1 MQRVR
6 RSLEIVRIFGVKEFY
21 LRIYTYVHPPKPLS
35 IADAA
40 KAGMSIARDSLG
52 VASILGGDPR
62 HEPLNES
69 KHEALVKEW
78 EVLAASIDLNAS
90 MEFPREYDV
99 ETQTARTLY
108 ILTRWLRPK
117 VILETGIARG
127 LSSFALL
134 AAAETN
140 QEGTVYS
147 CDVDPRSGHLVTETL
162 KHRWKRRII
171 NAKDAEHSFREFL
184 EEVGE
189 VDFFF
194 HDSNHREAW
203 MIFEFAEVLKQISP
217 GGILGSDD
225 VDLNRAFLD
234 VVPHASAVAV
244 LLDSRKASAFAV
256 VDGHDV
262 RSRDEISNPPP

>member
-1 MQRVR
+1 MQRVK
-6 RSLEIVRIFGVKEFY
+6 RSIEIVRIFGVQEFFH
-21 LRIYTYVHPPKPLS
+21 RIWSHVHPPKPLS

-40 KAGMSIARDSLG
+40 QAGMSVACDSLG
-52 VASILGGDPR
+52 VASILGRDPR
-62 HEPLNES
+62 HEALNES
-69 KHEALVKEW
+69 EYEALAKEW
-78 EVLAASIDLNAS
+78 EVLAASLDLNAS
-90 MEFPREYDV
+90 TEFPREYDV

-134 AAAETN
+134 AAAEAN

-162 KHRWKRRII
+162 KHRWQRRII
-171 NAKDAEHSFREFL
+171 NVKDAEHSFREFL
-184 EEVGE
+184 KEVGE

-203 MIFEFAEVLKQISP
+203 MRFEFAEVLKQISP

-225 VDLNRAFLD
+225 VDLNRSFLD
-234 VVPHASAVAV
+234 VVPHAAAVAV

-256 VDGHDV
+256 VECHDV
-262 RSRDEISNPPP
+262 RNRDEVPH

>member
-1 MQRVR
+1 MHRVR
-6 RSLEIVRIFGVKEFY
+6 RSIEIVRMFGVQELY
-21 LRIYTYVHPPKPLS
+21 RRIYTYVHPPKPLS

-40 KAGMSIARDSLG
+40 QAGMSVARDSLG
-52 VASILGGDPR
+52 VASILSRDIG

-69 KHEALVKEW
+69 EHEALAKEW
-78 EVLAASIDLNAS
+78 EVLAASIDLNAPT
-90 MEFPREYDV
+90 EFPREYDV

-134 AAAETN
+134 AAAEAN
-140 QEGTVYS
+140 EEGTVYS

-162 KHRWKRRII
+162 KHRWQREII
-171 NAKDAEHSFREFL
+171 NAKDAENAFRKLLKEI
-184 EEVGE
+184 GE

-203 MIFEFAEVLKQISP
+203 MRFEFAEVLKQMSP

-225 VDLNRAFLD
+225 IDLNRSFLD
-234 VVPHASAVAV
+234 VVPHAVAVAV

-256 VDGHDV
+256 VDSHDV
-262 RSRDEISNPPP
+262 RMRDEISH

>member
-1 MQRVR
+1 MQRAR
-6 RSLEIVRIFGVKEFY
+6 RSIEIVRIFGVQELFR
-21 LRIYTYVHPPKPLS
+21 RIYTYVHPPRPLS

-40 KAGMSIARDSLG
+40 LAGLSVACDSLG
-52 VASILGGDPR
+52 VASILGRDPR

-69 KHEALVKEW
+69 EHEALAKEW
-78 EVLAASIDLNAS
+78 EVLAASLDLNAS
-90 MEFPREYDV
+90 TEFPQEYDV
-99 ETQTARTLY
+99 EAQTARTLY
-108 ILTRWLRPK
+108 ILTRWIQPK

-134 AAAETN
+134 AAAEAN

-147 CDVDPRSGHLVTETL
+147 CDVDPRSGHLVGETL
-162 KHRWKRRII
+162 KHRWHRRII
-171 NAKDAEHSFREFL
+171 NAKDAENSFRKL
-184 EEVGE
+184 LKEVGE

-203 MIFEFAEVLKQISP
+203 MRFEFAEVLKQMAP

-225 VDLNRAFLD
+225 IDLNRSFLD
-234 VVPHASAVAV
+234 VVPYAAAVVV

-256 VDGHDV
+256 VDGHGV
-262 RSRDEISNPPP
+262 KSRDEIPH